1 MKIKII
7 CDKDAELLKLR
18 CNLKK
23 ELLKVKYNEKYKIK
37 FMSKSCKEADIYL
50 IISND
55 LEFIYKNSYEFE
67 MKNGIGSNLIILT
80 SNLKSANI
88 VGCLN
93 ITPYVYYIKS
103 KIESIAFKIIKIYN
117 TNNISANLYTIPVKS
132 KKDS

>member
-1 MKIKII
+1 MDNSIR
-7 CDKDAELLKLR
+7 L
-18 CNLKK
+18 
-23 ELLKVKYNEKYKIK
+23 
-37 FMSKSCKEADIYL
+37 
-50 IISND
+50 

-117 TNNISANLYTIPVKS
+117 KNNISDTLYTIPVKN